1 MRISRLKCLLY
12 SSDRDRP
19 FYKKIG
25 WKRWLLEMDRLRSG
39 MSSIPSH
46 GFEGIHVFSLTSLS
60 LIICSSCSLALV
72 SLHLFL
78 LVLLPSS
85 NLHLFW
91 KSLPTNNLYNKTV
104 ESLSCHAP
112 PTPHSIGPYIENLSS
127 IFREE
132 EKPRQNRIMG
142 TNALPAH
149 NKEADI
155 TNDPINNNSGT
166 TTTQSA
172 EMSHEEHQVAQA
184 AAKFGYGPL
193 AHTSANNNYNNKNN
207 SSGSKLSALEN
218 EAHPGTHVK
227 THQFANP
234 TPLGLSAFALTAF
247 VLSLCNFQTRGVLEP
262 NIVIGLAFG
271 YGGLVQL
278 LAGMWYVFLFL
289 SLPSL
294 LLFLSGFFFFSF
306 VLRELFSGRWG
317 KKRFGLRRRCC
328 LLIIL
333 SLLGRWLWGILSAR
347 LLFPLT
353 RVSGSHSPSPSLPAV
368 SPLFRRSKAH
378 KAPAPFTTPLP
389 FSFLYASPHPLFS
402 SWDSSQVLL
411 SFFLTDSNRKSRA
424 GLYSQLLSS
433 LPRSAR
439 I

>member
-1 MRISRLKCLLY
+1 MYFLPPPFHWLY
-12 SSDRDRP
+12 AHLVP
-19 FYKKIG
+19 
-25 WKRWLLEMDRLRSG
+25 WLLFL
-39 MSSIPSH
+39 SI
-46 GFEGIHVFSLTSLS
+46 F
-60 LIICSSCSLALV
+60 SCS
-72 SLHLFL
+72 FFY
-78 LVLLPSS
+78 PSS

-112 PTPHSIGPYIENLSS
+112 PTPHSIGPYIENLNS

-294 LLFLSGFFFFSF
+294 LLFLSGFFFFFLCFEGIILGS
-306 VLRELFSGRWG
+306 VG
-317 KKRFGLRRRCC
+317 KKKGL
-328 LLIIL
+328 
-333 SLLGRWLWGILSAR
+333 GWGED
-347 LLFPLT
+347 
-353 RVSGSHSPSPSLPAV
+353 VV
-368 SPLFRRSKAH
+368 C
-378 KAPAPFTTPLP
+378 
-389 FSFLYASPHPLFS
+389 
-402 SWDSSQVLL
+402 W
-411 SFFLTDSNRKSRA
+411 
-424 GLYSQLLSS
+424 LSS
-433 LPRSAR
+433 LC
-439 I
+439 